1 MMILDPVKNFINRM
15 DIKTF
20 YFYMLGYGIACLL
33 LSVLIVVYYYL
44 SIGDLTKKIKNLN
57 VHRETVMEIL
67 TEFEK
72 IKQQQAIVEEILA
85 KNPDFKIAGE
95 FKAIVGNLHLT
106 DKEHGKGEL
115 SVIDLEDNYRKN
127 ELTTK
132 FENMSMQDLTR
143 LLEEIEKNPRIATER
158 LEITGKDH
166 AIDVGLTIST
176 LLPKTETA
184 IQGT

>member
-1 MMILDPVKNFINRM
+1 MMILDPIKNFINKT
-15 DIKTF
+15 DLKTF
-20 YFYMLGYGIACLL
+20 YFYLMGYGAACIL
-33 LSVLIVVYYYL
+33 LSTLLIFYYYHSVGNL
-44 SIGDLTKKIKNLN
+44 KKKIKHINEY
-57 VHRETVMEIL
+57 REQVLDIL

-72 IKQQQAIVEEILA
+72 IKQQQSIVEEILA

-95 FKAIVGNLHLT
+95 FKEILGKLRLT

-115 SVIDLEDNYRKN
+115 STVDLEDNYRKN

-132 FENMSMQDLTR
+132 FENISMQDLTR

-158 LEITGKDH
+158 LEINRKDH